1 MSESLHGHLSCVEQ
15 FKPFSLNLKRYSK
28 ELTIMKTRINL
39 YASLF
44 ALSILTG
51 CSSSAIYDSEPTTT
65 EIDNAVVK
73 TAEVESADV
82 EVVPVVADTA
92 TVFYF
97 DFDKALL
104 TDESKADLLEH
115 AVILA
120 GNSRSV
126 RLEGHADERGTREY
140 NMALGERRAT
150 SVKEFLVMQGVSGDR
165 IEVISFGEERAAAYG
180 SDDEAWRLNRRVEL
194 K

>member
-1 MSESLHGHLSCVEQ
+1 
-15 FKPFSLNLKRYSK
+15 
-28 ELTIMKTRINL
+28 MKTRINT
-39 YASLF
+39 YATL
-44 ALSILTG
+44 LILLAMAG
-51 CSSSAIYDSEPTTT
+51 CSSTPVEEVAEQAPT
-65 EIDNAVVK
+65 EIENTEVTTVQLEAP
-73 TAEVESADV
+73 EVEEVAV
-82 EVVPVVADTA
+82 ETDAP

-104 TDESKADLLEH
+104 KAESRDALLEH
-115 AVILA
+115 AKVLNS
-120 GNSRSV
+120 NSRAV

-150 SVKEFLVMQGVSGDR
+150 AVKEFLVMQGVAADR
-165 IEVISFGEERAAAYG
+165 IEVISYGEERAAVYG